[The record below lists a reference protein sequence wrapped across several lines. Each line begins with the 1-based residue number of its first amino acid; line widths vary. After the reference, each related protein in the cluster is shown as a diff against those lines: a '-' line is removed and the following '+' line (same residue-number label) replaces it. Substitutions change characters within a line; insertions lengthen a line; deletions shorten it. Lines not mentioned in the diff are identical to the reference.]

1 MIVSSEEGE
10 FSLAKCSDSTDI
22 SITSSTSSALI
33 SQEAAEIL
41 QKAGD
46 GTLGKSTQI
55 NVPNVKQDVVV
66 NVDSKAGKVPEDN
79 EEKTLHANVETGV
92 SDVVKNEML
101 RSDNKEQIVAQVSGD
116 HIDSKHETNASN
128 NTVKDTNFNEIKSD
142 SKMTLDDKQNDI
154 KQTTEQTTDFK
165 LDKTDSTVDDN
176 DKDVKGRLMT
186 GDDDVDRTQTDKSEN
201 YGLSKSMVSRLEK
214 MTEEGSYKQGLCQSI
229 SCESDVTYHHESED
243 ELLDTN
249 DTGTVDVEVTQSKTE
264 PGANSASFKIGESDD
279 ERMSD
284 ISSSNRMKEKVTHGF
299 ESDQYYGE
307 SGILA
312 YKQGL
317 YLNPVESVDDVSSM
331 LVDYDPNETVSLG
344 DYTEDKFDGVESGSS
359 SVEGDDEYRDN
370 LNNMASEH
378 SEKSRFVTLKDG
390 AELAKV
396 FPDFYDRQQFLNA
409 TQSYDDVSSMLVE
422 CDQSEAASVDGSSE
436 DSFQDAVDNTEMTV
450 RNVERKD
457 YVPGNF
463 STIDYWVRS
472 VSREEADIGDQSM
485 EDTNEKAV
493 QSDGQ
498 TTVSK
503 AERLEIFATGYVR
516 DILENAIKIVHS
528 APGESNAD
536 AIKVKTSD
544 SIENSK
550 SEQETADGKEMKTL
564 PPLDVSTPVKTDT
577 SHDDCVVPFQKPLE
591 ESSIDNLSPIKRV
604 KEDTSKEGVEFFSY
618 KLQTQASVVLSSAE
632 DGVNIEEQGEVSS
645 PILPDITGF
654 GVCLSGEGLEEVQKY
669 YKDMAGHS
677 EEEKQLDAADMDKA
691 NTSSGAN
698 QNAGCS
704 EEIGTDQMSQ
714 SEEPTMEADVK
725 KKETVIGEDGK
736 KLGVID
742 DWLKKGYEE
751 ASRHASEESKVDVD
765 IYGGKTEEIGDTKK
779 EGEQQDKAIEIDTF
793 LSLPEASSGKE
804 RNISISSES
813 GAVAKRKKEKKVK
826 SSSRERKGS
835 SNDDRK
841 SPTDMRSSTS
851 DLDRRSSGSVQSE
864 DTDLDNA
871 RKKGTHGKKKSK
883 EGKDE
888 CSVA

>member
-1 MIVSSEEGE
+1 MSSEEGE

-22 SITSSTSSALI
+22 SITSSASSALI

-128 NTVKDTNFNEIKSD
+128 NTVKDTNFNEIKPD
-142 SKMTLDDKQNDI
+142 SKMTLDDKQKDI

-176 DKDVKGRLMT
+176 DKDVKVRLMT
-186 GDDDVDRTQTDKSEN
+186 GDEEDRTQTDKSEN
-201 YGLSKSMVSRLEK
+201 YGLSKSMVTRLEK
-214 MTEEGSYKQGLCQSI
+214 MTEGGSYKQGLCQSI

-249 DTGTVDVEVTQSKTE
+249 DTGTVDVQVTQSKTD

-284 ISSSNRMKEKVTHGF
+284 ISSSNRNKEKDTHGF

-317 YLNPVESVDDVSSM
+317 HLNPVESVDDVSSL

-359 SVEGDDEYRDN
+359 SVEGDDENRDN
-370 LNNMASEH
+370 LDNMASEH

-396 FPDFYDRQQFLNA
+396 FPDFYDRQRFLNA

-472 VSREEADIGDQSM
+472 VSREEADIGDQSV

-493 QSDGQ
+493 KSDDQ
-498 TTVSK
+498 TTVSN

-516 DILENAIKIVHS
+516 DILENAIKIVHLT
-528 APGESNAD
+528 PGKSNPD

-550 SEQETADGKEMKTL
+550 SEQETADGNQKELKTL

-591 ESSIDNLSPIKRV
+591 ESSIDNLSPIKHV

-632 DGVNIEEQGEVSS
+632 DGVNIEEQDEVSS
-645 PILPDITGF
+645 PILPDISGF

-677 EEEKQLDAADMDKA
+677 EEEKQLDAADVDKA
-691 NTSSGAN
+691 NKSLGAN

-714 SEEPTMEADVK
+714 SEDSIIEADVK
-725 KKETVIGEDGK
+725 KKATVIGEDGK

-751 ASRHASEESKVDVD
+751 ASRHTSEESKVIVE
-765 IYGGKTEEIGDTKK
+765 ISGEKTEEIDDTNK
-779 EGEQQDKAIEIDTF
+779 EGEHQDAAI
-793 LSLPEASSGKE
+793 EASSKE

-813 GAVAKRKKEKKVK
+813 GAVGKRKKEKKSK

-835 SNDDRK
+835 SNNDRK
-841 SPTDMRSSTS
+841 NSSEMRSSTS
-851 DLDRRSSGSVQSE
+851 DLDRRSSGSLQSE

-888 CSVA
+888 CSIA